1 MYNALS
7 FNFYYLGNK
16 DESVEFWNKL
26 LQISK
31 VDVGYAPWVL
41 EESKSVFNQRIL
53 PLLLDDDSHYRLY
66 GIFLLNQL
74 NGKEILMTEEILSIL
89 ESMNDYEKLYLTYL
103 VQGLTLNK
111 LDFIHRGMLK
121 LYEIDYFKNDTSL
134 FIDWIDQA
142 EAVISEKVD
151 LAEVDRY
158 LAAFVYMHYKH
169 TNHAMTKKQIIDS
182 FEVTRYKLDKTIA
195 FILSI

>member
-1 MYNALS
+1 M
-7 FNFYYLGNK
+7 
-16 DESVEFWNKL
+16 
-26 LQISK
+26 
-31 VDVGYAPWVL
+31 L

-74 NGKEILMTEEILSIL
+74 NGKEILMTEEIWSIL

-121 LYEIDYFKNDTSL
+121 LYNLENLKYDTTL
-134 FIDWIDQA
+134 FIEWIDQA
-142 EAVISEKVD
+142 EAIISEKVD
-151 LAEVDRY
+151 LADVDRY
-158 LAAFVYMHYKH
+158 LAAFVYMFYRH
-169 TNHAMTKKQIIDS
+169 TNNALTKKEIIDY
-182 FEVTRYKLDKTIA
+182 FDVTRYKLDKTIE
-195 FILSI
+195 FLMSI